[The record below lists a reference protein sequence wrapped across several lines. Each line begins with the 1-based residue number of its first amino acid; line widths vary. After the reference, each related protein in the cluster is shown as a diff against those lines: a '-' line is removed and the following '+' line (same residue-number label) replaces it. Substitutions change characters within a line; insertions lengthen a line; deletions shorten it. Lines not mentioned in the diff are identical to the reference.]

1 MTVIKFISSP
11 FTLLVNNDTAPQF
24 LKFVEALLEMC
35 RGLGVTGVIENQKL
49 VSLLL
54 TGSG

>member
-11 FTLLVNNDTAPQF
+11 YTLLVNNDTAPQF

-35 RGLGVTGVIENQKL
+35 RGLGVTGVIEN
-49 VSLLL
+49 
-54 TGSG
+54 